1 MHKLISLFNPAR
13 IFMPCIAAFF
23 LMSSAGFAQAPAIK
37 NANALDVQ
45 TTILKGQV
53 IIKFGLP
60 KNEFT
65 TVKLFTA
72 IGAEVSTM
80 VNRTLNAGDHEFAL
94 GKLPKGF
101 YFLRVYTSTNK
112 TATRLLQIVN

>member
-1 MHKLISLFNPAR
+1 MHKLKSHFNAAR
-13 IFMPCIAAFF
+13 IFMLCITAFL
-23 LMSSAGFAQAPAIK
+23 LMSPAGFAQAPVIK
-37 NANALDVQ
+37 NTNALDVQ

-53 IIKFGLP
+53 IIKFGLQ

-72 IGAEVSTM
+72 IGAEVSTL
-80 VNRTLNAGDHEFAL
+80 VNRTLNAGDHEFTL

-101 YFLRVYTSTNK
+101 YFLRVHTATNK
-112 TATRLLQIVN
+112 TTTRLLQIVN